1 MIFNSLYIGMFVAF
15 LSSVNHINNLKDQI
29 MKGGIWKQMNKRR
42 RLKKTWLLGM
52 LVIMTGCFIGNPVS
66 AQVKN
71 IVLVHGAWGDVS
83 GWEGVYKILT
93 AKGYHVDVVS
103 NSDLTLM
110 GDAAS
115 VQAVLARQKGPVILV
130 GHSYGGAVITQVG
143 DTSNVAALVYVAAF
157 APDAGESLASI
168 GKSAPPNPE
177 SGIMAPVNGLVWY
190 DMAKFYK
197 DFCPDL
203 PVAQADFMAHSQTPI
218 GIEALITPLTK
229 VAWKTKPSW
238 YIVSTLDRMIPA
250 DAERFMAKRAGAK
263 VTEIKASHVAFISHP
278 KEVSDVIEMAAK
290 SVAK

>member
-1 MIFNSLYIGMFVAF
+1 
-15 LSSVNHINNLKDQI
+15 
-29 MKGGIWKQMNKRR
+29 MKLGIWKQINNVL
-42 RLKKTWLLGM
+42 LKKVLLFAVLLMSAG
-52 LVIMTGCFIGNPVS
+52 LISSPAK

-83 GWEGVYKILT
+83 GWEAVYKILN

-103 NSDLTLM
+103 NSDLTLL

-130 GHSYGGAVITQVG
+130 GHSYGGAVITQAG
-143 DTSNVAALVYVAAF
+143 DTSNVAALVYVSAF

-168 GKSAPPNPE
+168 GKSAPANPE
-177 SGIMAPVNGLVWY
+177 SGILAPVNGLVWY

-203 PVAQADFMAHSQTPI
+203 PAAQADFMAHSQTPI
-218 GIEALITPLTK
+218 GIEALVTPLTK

-238 YIVSTLDRMIPA
+238 YIVSTLDRMIPP

-263 VTEIKASHVAFISHP
+263 VTEIKASHVVFISHP
-278 KEVSDVIEMAAK
+278 KEVCDVIELAAK
-290 SVAK
+290 SVGK